1 VPPRVRKPRDKA
13 KVEVA
18 VLAAERWI
26 LARLE
31 RPRFFSLAELN
42 QGNRRARRRPSP
54 AWRICRCRVVALN
67 RRIKAEAIPCER
79 CKASACTAFC
89 F

>member
-1 VPPRVRKPRDKA
+1 MPPRVRKPRDKA

-42 QGNRRARRRPSP
+42 QAIAELGAVRHQLGEFA
-54 AWRICRCRVVALN
+54 VVEWLL
-67 RRIKAEAIPCER
+67 
-79 CKASACTAFC
+79 
-89 F
+89 